1 MQKTKTLKGIGKAVE
16 AIAILSAA
24 GLIVYDF
31 LVLNTLGIVDA
42 YYAILGLIALLI
54 GFVIEMTSDVL
65 ADIEKKVNNQKLNI
79 QNVEVEKVAS
89 MSNNVAP
96 VKTEK
101 LPKQE
106 EKLKPSTPINMPKK
120 QQTTTA
126 VKPQQVR
133 AAKPA
138 SEPTKKAP
146 TVQTKPLPVNP
157 KPPVKQAQIKPVKPS
172 TQKPIQAT
180 NSDPLKS
187 FFTRDERYT
196 DVDAETDRVAKQ
208 FVKAQR
214 ELSFNQ
220 TDLHDEPLP
229 LFEDDM
235 DEVSF
240 NNITQSVYEEPRR
253 QVAQR
258 PIPQPVDAFGG
269 IEAEEDMT
277 AKLRRLSKN
286 KQSTYKTINLN

>member
-65 ADIEKKVNNQKLNI
+65 ADIEKKVNNQKVNI
-79 QNVEVEKVAS
+79 QNVEVEKVAT
-89 MSNNVAP
+89 MPNNVAP
-96 VKTEK
+96 VKAEK
-101 LPKQE
+101 PAKQE

-120 QQTTTA
+120 QQVTTT

-133 AAKPA
+133 VAKPA
-138 SEPTKKAP
+138 SEPVKKAP

-157 KPPVKQAQIKPVKPS
+157 KPQVKQAQIKPVKPS

-180 NSDPLKS
+180 NGDPLKS

-235 DEVSF
+235 DEVPF

-253 QVAQR
+253 QTTQR
-258 PIPQPVDAFGG
+258 PVPQPVDAFGG
-269 IEAEEDMT
+269 IEVEEDMT